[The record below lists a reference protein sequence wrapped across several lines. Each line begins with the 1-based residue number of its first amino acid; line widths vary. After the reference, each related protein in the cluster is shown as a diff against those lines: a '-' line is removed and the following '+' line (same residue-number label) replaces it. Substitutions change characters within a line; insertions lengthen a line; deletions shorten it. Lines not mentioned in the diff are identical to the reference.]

1 MENEFFSCII
11 RGKLL
16 NNHILNRINN
26 ILGCYWRKI
35 EKDLGGKWF
44 WSNPV
49 ETTVI
54 ESEQSDSIADL
65 KDKLEQQQKEN
76 ENLKYQNKVVSG
88 LSIVSVSVITVVA
101 FLVIIGEN
109 QLKL

>member
-1 MENEFFSCII
+1 MGENGFEVT
-11 RGKLL
+11 
-16 NNHILNRINN
+16 
-26 ILGCYWRKI
+26 
-35 EKDLGGKWF
+35 
-44 WSNPV
+44 PV